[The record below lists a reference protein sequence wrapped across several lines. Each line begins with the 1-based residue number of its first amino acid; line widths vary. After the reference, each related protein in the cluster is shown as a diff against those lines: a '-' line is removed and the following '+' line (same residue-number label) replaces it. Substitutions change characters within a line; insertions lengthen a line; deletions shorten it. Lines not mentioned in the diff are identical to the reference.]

1 MTHSQPRHKQEGI
14 IIILTII
21 IIGFLLSMTL
31 VLSAIFIPKIKT
43 SAEVKR
49 STTAVY
55 AAESAIEW
63 CLYISRKGAITA
75 PTMQNGAT
83 YTPTIAASCVSPLKA
98 IGTFQGVSRAFEV
111 SGF

>member
-1 MTHSQPRHKQEGI
+1 MHPQSHRQQDGI

-31 VLSAIFIPKIKT
+31 VLSAIFIPKVKT
-43 SAEVKR
+43 SAEIKR
-49 STTAVY
+49 STTAAY

-63 CLYISRKGAITA
+63 CLYISRKGAIAA
-75 PTMQNGAT
+75 PVMQNGAT
-83 YTPTIAASCVSPLKA
+83 YTPNLPASCVSPLKA